1 MESILMSSLEHTI
14 EEVIAEGVS
23 SDKKEIQHEVP
34 GKGGAAPAAK
44 SKTDP
49 DAEKHASDAAAK
61 AGDATKEAP
70 KTNPAPKGEKGEE
83 VSDGETKVDKTSIPN
98 QEEVED
104 DSETPQLDEMSK
116 SELLKQAVAS
126 MKEMD
131 LKALR
136 AAHAG
141 LSEADEDDGDE
152 EKSESLSRNA
162 LIRGV
167 VEALKDKSVKEVQDF
182 ISAMSEE
189 DEVQE
194 DASDDDRDE
203 DKGEGEKIQKK
214 TTPVESKEDQ
224 KEMEDEDEDE
234 EEEEEE
240 SVKKEDVD
248 VDMTDDINALV
259 ADEDLSEE
267 FKTKAK
273 TIFEAAVASKLKEKV
288 SEIETQY
295 EETTKEAI
303 EEIKED
309 LTEKVDSYLNYVAES
324 WVSEN
329 ELAIER
335 GLKTELTEDFING
348 LKKLF
353 EEHYVE
359 VPEDKFDVVEELA
372 NRLDEQEDKLNSE
385 VAENIKLSQD
395 VEELKR
401 EKIISEASEE
411 LADSEREKLK
421 ELTEDV
427 DYENEENF
435 QEKVSTLKEAYF
447 KGEKLEA
454 VSDESNVA
462 SSDADFSGDQPV
474 RDGMTNYTAAL
485 SKFAK
490 LDN

>member
-14 EEVIAEGVS
+14 EEVITEAAVEPKAKGTDS
-23 SDKKEIQHEVP
+23 KPDPDGEKK
-34 GKGGAAPAAK
+34 ASAAAK
-44 SKTDP
+44 S
-49 DAEKHASDAAAK
+49 
-61 AGDATKEAP
+61 AGDATKKASAP
-70 KTNPAPKGEKGEE
+70 GGEKNKESGEE
-83 VSDGETKVDKTSIPN
+83 VKDGATKVDKTSIPN

-104 DSETPQLDEMSK
+104 ESETPQLDEMSK

-131 LKALR
+131 LKSLK

-141 LSEADEDDGDE
+141 LSEGDDEDDGDE
-152 EKSESLSRNA
+152 DKSESLSRNA

-167 VEALKDKSVKEVQDF
+167 VESLKDKSVKEVQSF
-182 ISAMSEE
+182 IKGIS
-189 DEVQE
+189 E

-203 DKGEGEKIQKK
+203 DKGESEKIQKK
-214 TTPVESKEDQ
+214 TTPVESKDT
-224 KEMEDEDEDE
+224 KEMSDEDE
-234 EEEEEE
+234 EEEEDESDEE
-240 SVKKEDVD
+240 AKKEEVEI
-248 VDMTDDINALV
+248 DMSNDIEALV

-273 TIFEAAVASKLKEKV
+273 TIFEASVATKVKEKV
-288 SEIETQY
+288 AEVETQL
-295 EETTKEAI
+295 EEKTAEAV

-309 LTEKVDSYLNYVAES
+309 LTEKVDSYLNYVAEN
-324 WVSEN
+324 WVKEN

-395 VEELKR
+395 IEELKR
-401 EKIISEASEE
+401 EKIISEASND
-411 LADSEREKLK
+411 LADSEQEKLK

-462 SSDADFSGDQPV
+462 SADADFGSQEETPV
-474 RDGMTNYTAAL
+474 DPGMAKYTAAIN
-485 SKFAK
+485 KFAK
-490 LDN
+490 LDK

>member
-1 MESILMSSLEHTI
+1 MSSLENTI
-14 EEVIAEGVS
+14 EAVIQEGVS
-23 SDKKEIQHEVP
+23 DEKKEIQHEVP
-34 GKGGAAPAAK
+34 GKGDAAPAAK

-49 DAEKHASDAAAK
+49 DGEKHATDAAAK
-61 AGDATKEAP
+61 AGDATKPAP
-70 KTNPAPKGEKGEE
+70 KTNAAPKGDPIEE
-83 VSDGETKVDKTSIPN
+83 PNDGVTKVDKTSIPN
-98 QEEVED
+98 QEEAES
-104 DSETPQLDEMSK
+104 DSEAPQLDEMSK
-116 SELLKQAVAS
+116 SELLKQAVTS

-131 LKALR
+131 LKALK

-167 VEALKDKSVKEVQDF
+167 VESLKDKSVKEVQDF
-182 ISAMSEE
+182 IGSLSEE
-189 DEVQE
+189 EVSE
-194 DASDDDRDE
+194 DADDEDRDE

-214 TTPVESKEDQ
+214 TTPVESK
-224 KEMEDEDEDE
+224 KETDEMEDE
-234 EEEEEE
+234 EEE
-240 SVKKEDVD
+240 VKKEDVD

-259 ADEDLSEE
+259 ADEDLSED
-267 FKTKAK
+267 FKVKAK
-273 TIFEAAVASKLKEKV
+273 TIFEAAVSTKVKEKV
-288 SEIETQY
+288 SEIESQY

-309 LTEKVDSYLNYVAES
+309 LSEKVDSYLNYVAES
-324 WVSEN
+324 WVTEN

-372 NRLDEQEDKLNSE
+372 NRLDENEDKLNSE

-395 VEELKR
+395 IEELKR
-401 EKIISEASEE
+401 EKIINEASND
-411 LADSEREKLK
+411 LADSEQEKLK

-462 SSDADFSGDQPV
+462 SADADFGSQEETPV
-474 RDGMTNYTAAL
+474 DPGMAKYTAAIN
-485 SKFAK
+485 KFAK

>member
-1 MESILMSSLEHTI
+1 MSSLEHTI

-214 TTPVESKEDQ
+214 TTPVEAKEDQ

-411 LADSEREKLK
+411 LADSEKEKLK

-462 SSDADFSGDQPV
+462 FNESDEEENKVVDPS
-474 RDGMTNYTAAL
+474 MSHYTAAI

-490 LDN
+490 IDS

>member
-1 MESILMSSLEHTI
+1 MSSLENTI
-14 EEVIAEGVS
+14 EEVITEAAVEPKAKGTDS
-23 SDKKEIQHEVP
+23 KPDPDGEKK
-34 GKGGAAPAAK
+34 ASAAAK
-44 SKTDP
+44 S
-49 DAEKHASDAAAK
+49 
-61 AGDATKEAP
+61 AGDATKKASAP
-70 KTNPAPKGEKGEE
+70 GGEKNKESGEE
-83 VSDGETKVDKTSIPN
+83 VKDGATKVDKTSIPN

-104 DSETPQLDEMSK
+104 ESETPQLDEMSK

-131 LKALR
+131 LKTLK
-136 AAHAG
+136 AAHAS
-141 LSEADEDDGDE
+141 LSEADDEDDGDE
-152 EKSESLSRNA
+152 DKSESLSRNA

-167 VEALKDKSVKEVQDF
+167 VESLKDKSVKEVQSF
-182 ISAMSEE
+182 ITGLSEEEVSEE
-189 DEVQE
+189 D
-194 DASDDDRDE
+194 ATDE
-203 DKGEGEKIQKK
+203 D
-214 TTPVESKEDQ
+214 ESKDESEEETSESKDT
-224 KEMEDEDEDE
+224 KEMSDEDE
-234 EEEEEE
+234 EEEEDE
-240 SVKKEDVD
+240 SNDKTKKESYE
-248 VDMTDDINALV
+248 VDMSDDIDALV

-273 TIFEAAVASKLKEKV
+273 TIFEASVATKVKEKV
-288 SEIETQY
+288 AEVETQL
-295 EETTKEAI
+295 EEKTAEAV

-309 LTEKVDSYLNYVAES
+309 LTEKVDSYLNYVAEN
-324 WVSEN
+324 WVQEN

-372 NRLDEQEDKLNSE
+372 NRLDEQEDKLNEE
-385 VAENIKLSQD
+385 VAQNISLSQD
-395 VEELKR
+395 IEELKR

-454 VSDESNVA
+454 VSDDGSVV
-462 SSDADFSGDQPV
+462 SSDANFESQDETPV
-474 RDGMTNYTAAL
+474 DPSMTKYTAAIE
-485 SKFAK
+485 KFAK

>member
-1 MESILMSSLEHTI
+1 MESILMSSLENTI
-14 EEVIAEGVS
+14 EAVITEGKS
-23 SDKKEIQHEVP
+23 GESKEIQHEVP
-34 GKGGAAPAAK
+34 GKGGSAPAAK

-61 AGDATKEAP
+61 AGDATKPAP
-70 KTNPAPKGEKGEE
+70 KTNAATKAEKGEE
-83 VSDGETKVDKTSIPN
+83 ADDGVTKVDKTSIPN
-98 QEEVED
+98 QEEAES
-104 DSETPQLDEMSK
+104 DSEAPQLDEMSK

-131 LKALR
+131 LKALKV
-136 AAHAG
+136 AHAG

-167 VEALKDKSVKEVQDF
+167 VESLKDKSVKEVQDF
-182 ISAMSEE
+182 IGSLSEE
-189 DEVQE
+189 EVSE
-194 DASDDDRDE
+194 DADDEDRDE
-203 DKGEGEKIQKK
+203 DKGEGKNIQKK
-214 TTPVESKEDQ
+214 TTPVESK
-224 KEMEDEDEDE
+224 KETDEMEDE
-234 EEEEEE
+234 EEE
-240 SVKKEDVD
+240 VKKENYE
-248 VDMTDDINALV
+248 VDMTDDIEALV
-259 ADEDLSEE
+259 ADEDLSED
-267 FKTKAK
+267 FKSKAK
-273 TIFEAAVASKLKEKV
+273 TIFEAAVASKVKEKV
-288 SEIETQY
+288 SEVETQF

-359 VPEDKFDVVEELA
+359 VPEEKFDVVEELA
-372 NRLDEQEDKLNSE
+372 NRLDENEDKLNSE

-395 VEELKR
+395 IEELKR
-401 EKIISEASEE
+401 ERIISEASND
-411 LADSEREKLK
+411 LADSEQEKLK

-427 DYENEENF
+427 DYENEESF
-435 QEKVSTLKEAYF
+435 VEKVSTLKEAYF

-462 SSDADFSGDQPV
+462 SADANFGSQEETPV
-474 RDGMTNYTAAL
+474 DPGMAKYTAAIN
-485 SKFAK
+485 KFAK

>member
-1 MESILMSSLEHTI
+1 MSSLENTI
-14 EEVIAEGVS
+14 EEVITEAAVEPKAKGTDS
-23 SDKKEIQHEVP
+23 KPDPDGEKK
-34 GKGGAAPAAK
+34 ASAAAK
-44 SKTDP
+44 S
-49 DAEKHASDAAAK
+49 
-61 AGDATKEAP
+61 AGDATKKASAP
-70 KTNPAPKGEKGEE
+70 GGEKNKESGEE
-83 VSDGETKVDKTSIPN
+83 VKDGATKVDKTSIPN

-104 DSETPQLDEMSK
+104 ESETPQLDEMSK

-131 LKALR
+131 LKTLK
-136 AAHAG
+136 AAHAS
-141 LSEADEDDGDE
+141 LSEADDEDDGDE
-152 EKSESLSRNA
+152 DKSESLSRNA

-167 VEALKDKSVKEVQDF
+167 VESLKDKSVKEVQSF
-182 ISAMSEE
+182 ITGLSEEEVSEE
-189 DEVQE
+189 D
-194 DASDDDRDE
+194 ATDE
-203 DKGEGEKIQKK
+203 D
-214 TTPVESKEDQ
+214 ESKDESEEETSESKDT
-224 KEMEDEDEDE
+224 KEMSDEDE
-234 EEEEEE
+234 EEEEDE
-240 SVKKEDVD
+240 SNDKTKKESYE
-248 VDMTDDINALV
+248 VDMSDDIDALV

-273 TIFEAAVASKLKEKV
+273 TIFEASVATKVKEKV
-288 SEIETQY
+288 AEVETQL
-295 EETTKEAI
+295 EEKTAEAV

-324 WVSEN
+324 WVQDN

-385 VAENIKLSQD
+385 VADNIKLSQD
-395 VEELKR
+395 IEELKR
-401 EKIISEASEE
+401 EKIISEASND
-411 LADSEREKLK
+411 LADSEQEKLK

-427 DYENEENF
+427 DYESEENF

-454 VSDESNVA
+454 VSDDGSVV
-462 SSDADFSGDQPV
+462 SSDANFESQDETPV
-474 RDGMTNYTAAL
+474 DPSMTKYTAAIE
-485 SKFAK
+485 KFAK

>member
-1 MESILMSSLEHTI
+1 MSSLENTI
-14 EEVIAEGVS
+14 EAVIQEGVS
-23 SDKKEIQHEVP
+23 GETKEIQHEVP

-49 DAEKHASDAAAK
+49 DAEKKASASTK
-61 AGDATKEAP
+61 SAGDATKKASAP
-70 KTNPAPKGEKGEE
+70 GGEKNKESGEE
-83 VSDGETKVDKTSIPN
+83 VNDGVTKVDKTSIPN

-131 LKALR
+131 LKTLR

-141 LSEADEDDGDE
+141 LSEADDEDDGDE
-152 EKSESLSRNA
+152 DKSESLSRNA

-167 VEALKDKSVKEVQDF
+167 VESLKDKSVKEVQSF
-182 ISAMSEE
+182 IKGIS
-189 DEVQE
+189 E

-203 DKGEGEKIQKK
+203 DKGESEKIQKK
-214 TTPVESKEDQ
+214 TTPVESKDQ
-224 KEMEDEDEDE
+224 KEMEGEDE
-234 EEEEEE
+234 EEEEDEEE
-240 SVKKEDVD
+240 SDEETKKEEVEI
-248 VDMTDDINALV
+248 DMSDDIEALV

-273 TIFEAAVASKLKEKV
+273 TIFEAAVASKVKEKT
-288 SEIETQY
+288 SEVETQY
-295 EETTKEAI
+295 EEKTSEAI

-309 LTEKVDSYLNYVAES
+309 LTEKVDSYLNYVAEN
-324 WVSEN
+324 WVQEN

-385 VAENIKLSQD
+385 VADNIKLSQD
-395 VEELKR
+395 IEELKR
-401 EKIISEASEE
+401 EKIISEASND
-411 LADSEREKLK
+411 LADSEQEKLK

-427 DYENEENF
+427 DYESEENF

-454 VSDESNVA
+454 VSDDGSVV
-462 SSDADFSGDQPV
+462 SSDADFSSTDDVPGDPS
-474 RDGMTNYTAAL
+474 MNKYTAAIE
-485 SKFAK
+485 KFAK

>member
-1 MESILMSSLEHTI
+1 MSSLENTI
-14 EEVIAEGVS
+14 EEVITEAAVEPKAKGTDS
-23 SDKKEIQHEVP
+23 KPDPDGEKK
-34 GKGGAAPAAK
+34 ASAAAK
-44 SKTDP
+44 S
-49 DAEKHASDAAAK
+49 
-61 AGDATKEAP
+61 AGDATKKASAP
-70 KTNPAPKGEKGEE
+70 GGEKNKESGEE
-83 VSDGETKVDKTSIPN
+83 VKDGATKVDKTSIPN

-104 DSETPQLDEMSK
+104 ESETPQLDEMSK

-131 LKALR
+131 LKTLK
-136 AAHAG
+136 AAHAS
-141 LSEADEDDGDE
+141 LSEADDEDDGDE
-152 EKSESLSRNA
+152 DKSESLSRNA

-167 VEALKDKSVKEVQDF
+167 VESLKDKSVKEVQSF
-182 ISAMSEE
+182 ITGLSEEEVSEE
-189 DEVQE
+189 D
-194 DASDDDRDE
+194 ATDE
-203 DKGEGEKIQKK
+203 D
-214 TTPVESKEDQ
+214 ESKDESEEETSESKDT
-224 KEMEDEDEDE
+224 KEMSDEDE
-234 EEEEEE
+234 EEEEDE
-240 SVKKEDVD
+240 SNDKTKKESYE
-248 VDMTDDINALV
+248 VDMSDDIDALV

-273 TIFEAAVASKLKEKV
+273 TIFEASVATKVKEKV
-288 SEIETQY
+288 AEVETQL
-295 EETTKEAI
+295 EEKTAEAV

-309 LTEKVDSYLNYVAES
+309 LTEKVDSYLNYVAEN
-324 WVSEN
+324 WVQEN

-385 VAENIKLSQD
+385 VADNIKLSQD
-395 VEELKR
+395 IEELKR
-401 EKIISEASEE
+401 EKIISEASDD
-411 LADSEREKLK
+411 LADSEKEKLK

-427 DYENEENF
+427 DYESEENF

-454 VSDESNVA
+454 VSDDGSVV
-462 SSDADFSGDQPV
+462 SSDANFESQDETPV
-474 RDGMTNYTAAL
+474 DPSMTKYTAAIE
-485 SKFAK
+485 KFAK

>member
-1 MESILMSSLEHTI
+1 MSSLENTI
-14 EEVIAEGVS
+14 EAVIQEGVS
-23 SDKKEIQHEVP
+23 DEKKEIQHEVP
-34 GKGGAAPAAK
+34 GKGDAAPAAK

-49 DAEKHASDAAAK
+49 DGEKHATDAAAK
-61 AGDATKEAP
+61 AGDATKPAP
-70 KTNPAPKGEKGEE
+70 KTNAAPKGDPIEE
-83 VSDGETKVDKTSIPN
+83 PNDGVTKVDKTSIPN
-98 QEEVED
+98 QEEAES
-104 DSETPQLDEMSK
+104 DSEAPQLDEMSK
-116 SELLKQAVAS
+116 SELLKQAVTS

-131 LKALR
+131 LKALK

-162 LIRGV
+162 LIRSV
-167 VEALKDKSVKEVQDF
+167 VESLKDKSVKEVQDF
-182 ISAMSEE
+182 IGSLSEE
-189 DEVQE
+189 EVSE
-194 DASDDDRDE
+194 DADDEDRDE

-214 TTPVESKEDQ
+214 TTPVESK
-224 KEMEDEDEDE
+224 KETDEMEDE
-234 EEEEEE
+234 EEE
-240 SVKKEDVD
+240 VKKEDVD

-259 ADEDLSEE
+259 ADEDLSED
-267 FKTKAK
+267 FKVKAK
-273 TIFEAAVASKLKEKV
+273 TIFEAAVSTKVKEKV
-288 SEIETQY
+288 SEIESQY

-309 LTEKVDSYLNYVAES
+309 LSEKVDSYLNYVAES
-324 WVSEN
+324 WVTEN

-372 NRLDEQEDKLNSE
+372 NRLDENEDKLNSE

-395 VEELKR
+395 IEELKR
-401 EKIISEASEE
+401 EKIINEASND
-411 LADSEREKLK
+411 LADSEQEKLK

-462 SSDADFSGDQPV
+462 SADADFGSQEETPV
-474 RDGMTNYTAAL
+474 DPGMAKYTAAIN
-485 SKFAK
+485 KFAK